1 MPEPVAN
8 EPLLALRG
16 LTVSYGHARVLEGVD
31 LSVSVGEVV
40 GLVGPNGAGKTTTL
54 RAISGIVRRKSGSI
68 TVDGQELR
76 KRPDFVAAHGV
87 IHVPEGRGLMPTLT
101 VTQNLRLGAL
111 AVGHDLDATAR
122 QSVIE
127 VFPAL
132 EAHMDKRAGLLSG
145 GEQQMVAVARGLV
158 MHPRVLMVD
167 ELSLGLAP
175 KIVTDLLRTLAVI
188 AKERQVGLLLVDQ
201 NVRALAETCDR
212 LYYLEDGAA
221 HLSDPDDEEVLQS
234 VYFGH

>member
-1 MPEPVAN
+1 MGEV
-8 EPLLALRG
+8 LLELER
-16 LTVSYGHARVLEGVD
+16 LTVSYGHARVLENVN

-54 RAISGIVRRKSGSI
+54 RAISGVVRRKSGSI
-68 TVDGQELR
+68 RMQGRELPE
-76 KRPDFVAAHGV
+76 RPDAVAGRGV

-101 VTQNLRLGAL
+101 VEQNLRLGAL
-111 AVGHDLDATAR
+111 AVRQEFDDDAKR
-122 QSVIE
+122 SVIE

-132 EAHMDKRAGLLSG
+132 EVHMGKRAGLLSG

-175 KIVTDLLRTLAVI
+175 KIVTDLLRTLAAI
-188 AKERQVGLLLVDQ
+188 ADERQVGLLLVDQ
-201 NVRALAETCDR
+201 NVRALAEICDR
-212 LYYLEDGAA
+212 LYYLHDGEA
-221 HLSDPDDEEVLQS
+221 HLSDPSNEEVLQS